1 MGTGPCS
8 RGGSQPWPHLR
19 IPWEPSSGGGG
30 GPAVRVVRPLPA
42 CLWFASGVQNR
53 CCRRRLRGSDR
64 RGDRSAEPLCPGPQ
78 TGACRNA
85 GLRRRQVGSLA
96 CRVPVSSQ
104 VRRVVSTSRR
114 SDRFRLVTPGAP
126 EEDRLGIVYFFP
138 LNVFLFHI
146 SDWVLVVKLL
156 SVAQHDGHVCKSEVH
171 SL

>member
-1 MGTGPCS
+1 MLSDSSQHASGSHPGFRTAAAGGVQGALQGAAARERPPWGPLG
-8 RGGSQPWPHLR
+8 R
-19 IPWEPSSGGGG
+19 
-30 GPAVRVVRPLPA
+30 APLPRA
-42 CLWFASGVQNR
+42 PDGNLPEC
-53 CCRRRLRGSDR
+53 
-64 RGDRSAEPLCPGPQ
+64 GPPTQ
-78 TGACRNA
+78 A
-85 GLRRRQVGSLA
+85 GGSLA

-104 VRRVVSTSRR
+104 VRHVVSTSRR

>member
-1 MGTGPCS
+1 MGTARQSPFAQGP
-8 RGGSQPWPHLR
+8 
-19 IPWEPSSGGGG
+19 
-30 GPAVRVVRPLPA
+30 
-42 CLWFASGVQNR
+42 
-53 CCRRRLRGSDR
+53 
-64 RGDRSAEPLCPGPQ
+64 
-78 TGACRNA
+78 
-85 GLRRRQVGSLA
+85 RRRQVGSLA
-96 CRVPVSSQ
+96 CRVPISSQ

-126 EEDRLGIVYFFP
+126 EEDRLGIVYSFP

>member
-1 MGTGPCS
+1 MAAPSNPMGALLGAGGRPSRPCCQTAPS
-8 RGGSQPWPHLR
+8 MPRVHVRGS
-19 IPWEPSSGGGG
+19 EPLLQAG
-30 GPAVRVVRPLPA
+30 
-42 CLWFASGVQNR
+42 
-53 CCRRRLRGSDR
+53 CREHCRGRLRGSDR
-64 RGDRSAEPLCPGPQ
+64 HGDRAAEPLCPGPQ

-85 GLRRRQVGSLA
+85 GLRRRQGGSLA

-126 EEDRLGIVYFFP
+126 EEDRLGIVYSFP